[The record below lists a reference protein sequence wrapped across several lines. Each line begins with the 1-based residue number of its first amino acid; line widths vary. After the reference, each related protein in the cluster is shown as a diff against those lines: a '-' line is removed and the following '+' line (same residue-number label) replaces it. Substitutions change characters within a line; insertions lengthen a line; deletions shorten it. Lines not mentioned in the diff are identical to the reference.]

1 MNKEFFEALEELSIE
16 KGINK
21 DYILDAIETA
31 LVTAYK
37 RNFNSQENVKIV
49 IDEEKASIKVYS
61 LKEVV
66 EEVMDPAIEIDIDS
80 AKKINKKAK
89 LEDIVEVEITPAN
102 FGRISAQTAKQVII
116 QKLREAEREIV
127 FTEYS
132 DRQGEI
138 VSGMVQRVDNNLV
151 IVDLGRIEGIMTGN
165 EQVPGEEY
173 HVNDKIKAYVVEV
186 TKNNKGIPQMI
197 ISRTH
202 PGFVRRLFELEI
214 PEIYEGLIEI
224 KNIVREP
231 GSRTKIAVYSKDMNI
246 DPVGSCVGPRGIR
259 IQNILNELKEEK
271 IDVVE
276 WSEDPV
282 QYIASSLSPATVL
295 AVDIDQDNMTSK
307 VVVPDNQLSL
317 AIGKDGQNARLSA
330 KLTGWKID
338 IKSESQIKGEVQGMK
353 KIPLRRCLGC
363 YESKPKKE
371 LYRIVKNKEGEILLD
386 KTGKL
391 NGRGAYIC
399 NSKECLEK
407 AIKSKRIEKE
417 FETKIADDI
426 YIELRNMIEN
436 D

>member
-1 MNKEFFEALEELSIE
+1 MNKEFFEALEELSVE

-21 DYILDAIETA
+21 EYLLDAIESA

-37 RNFNSQENVKIV
+37 KNFNSQENVKIV

-66 EEVMDPAIEIDIDS
+66 EEVFDPAIEISVES
-80 AKKINKKAK
+80 AQKYKKRAEIG
-89 LEDIVEVEITPAN
+89 DIVEVEITPKD

-116 QKLREAEREIV
+116 QKIREAEREIV
-127 FTEYS
+127 FSEYS

-138 VSGMVQRVDNNLV
+138 VSGLVQKVDKNV
-151 IVDLGRIEGIMTGN
+151 MIVDLGKIEGIMTAN
-165 EQVPGEEY
+165 EQIESEEY
-173 HVNDKIKAYVVEV
+173 HVNDKIKAYVLEV
-186 TKNNKGIPQMI
+186 QKNSKGVPQML

-202 PGFVRRLFELEI
+202 PGFVKRLFELEI

-224 KNIVREP
+224 KNIVREA

-259 IQNILNELKEEK
+259 IQNILNELRNEK

-282 QYIASSLSPATVL
+282 QYIASALSPATVL
-295 AVDIDQDNMTSK
+295 AVDINQDDMSSK

-338 IKSESQIKGEVQGMK
+338 IKSESQIKEEMGT
-353 KIPLRRCLGC
+353 
-363 YESKPKKE
+363 
-371 LYRIVKNKEGEILLD
+371 N
-386 KTGKL
+386 
-391 NGRGAYIC
+391 N
-399 NSKECLEK
+399 
-407 AIKSKRIEKE
+407 
-417 FETKIADDI
+417 
-426 YIELRNMIEN
+426 
-436 D
+436 

>member
-21 DYILDAIETA
+21 NYILDAIETA
-31 LVTAYK
+31 LLTAYK

-61 LKEVV
+61 LREVV
-66 EEVMDPAIEIDIDS
+66 EEVFDPAIEIELDE
-80 AKKINKKAK
+80 ARKISKKAE
-89 LEDIVEVEITPAN
+89 LGDIVEVEITPAD

-138 VSGMVQRVDNNLV
+138 VSGIVQKVDKNLV
-151 IVDLGRIEGIMTGN
+151 IVDLGRLEGIMTAT
-165 EQVPGEEY
+165 EQVPGETY
-173 HVNDKIKAYVVEV
+173 AVNDKIKAYVVEV
-186 TKNNKGIPQMI
+186 QKNNKGVPQMI

-224 KNIVREP
+224 KSIVREP

-259 IQNILNELKEEK
+259 IQNILNELREEK

-282 QYIASSLSPATVL
+282 QYIASALSPATVL
-295 AVDIDQDNMTSK
+295 AVDVDMENMSSK

-338 IKSESQIKGEVQGMK
+338 IKSESQIKGEV
-353 KIPLRRCLGC
+353 
-363 YESKPKKE
+363 
-371 LYRIVKNKEGEILLD
+371 
-386 KTGKL
+386 
-391 NGRGAYIC
+391 
-399 NSKECLEK
+399 
-407 AIKSKRIEKE
+407 
-417 FETKIADDI
+417 
-426 YIELRNMIEN
+426 
-436 D
+436 

>member
-21 DYILDAIETA
+21 NYILDAIETA
-31 LVTAYK
+31 LLTAYK

-61 LKEVV
+61 LREVV
-66 EEVMDPAIEIDIDS
+66 EEVFDPAIEIELSDARKID
-80 AKKINKKAK
+80 KKAN
-89 LEDIVEVEITPAN
+89 LGDIVEVEITPAN
-102 FGRISAQTAKQVII
+102 FGRISAQTAKQVIV

-127 FTEYS
+127 FSEYS

-138 VSGMVQRVDNNLV
+138 VSGIVQKVDKNIV
-151 IVDLGRIEGIMTGN
+151 IVDLGRIEGIMTLN
-165 EQVPGEEY
+165 EQIPGEVY
-173 HVNDKIKAYVVEV
+173 NVNDKIKAYVVEV
-186 TKNNKGIPQMI
+186 QKNSKGIPQMI

-214 PEIYEGLIEI
+214 PEIYEGLVEI

-259 IQNILNELKEEK
+259 IQNILNELKDEK

-282 QYIASSLSPATVL
+282 QYIASALSPATVL
-295 AVDIDQDNMTSK
+295 AVDIDEENMSSK

-338 IKSESQIKGEVQGMK
+338 IKSETQIKGEV
-353 KIPLRRCLGC
+353 
-363 YESKPKKE
+363 
-371 LYRIVKNKEGEILLD
+371 
-386 KTGKL
+386 
-391 NGRGAYIC
+391 
-399 NSKECLEK
+399 
-407 AIKSKRIEKE
+407 
-417 FETKIADDI
+417 
-426 YIELRNMIEN
+426 
-436 D
+436 

>member
-16 KGINK
+16 KGISK
-21 DYILDAIETA
+21 EYLLDAIESA
-31 LVTAYK
+31 LLTAYK
-37 RNFNSQENVKIV
+37 KNFNAQENVKIV

-66 EEVMDPAIEIDIDS
+66 EEVFDPDIEIAIES
-80 AKKINKKAK
+80 VKKGRKKIE
-89 LEDIVEVEITPAN
+89 LGDIIEVEITPKD
-102 FGRISAQTAKQVII
+102 FGRISAQTAKQVIV
-116 QKLREAEREIV
+116 QKIREAEREIV

-138 VSGMVQRVDNNLV
+138 VSGLIQRVEKNIM
-151 IVDLGRIEGIMTGN
+151 IVDLGRIEGIMTTN
-165 EQVPGEEY
+165 EQVPGESYE
-173 HVNDKIKAYVVEV
+173 VNDKIKAYVLEIQ
-186 TKNNKGIPQMI
+186 KNMKGVPQML

-224 KNIVREP
+224 KNIVREA

-259 IQNILNELKEEK
+259 IQNILNELREEK

-295 AVDIDQDNMTSK
+295 AVDINEEEMASK

-317 AIGKDGQNARLSA
+317 AIGKDGQNARLAA

-338 IKSESQIKGEVQGMK
+338 IKSETQIKEEMGQQ
-353 KIPLRRCLGC
+353 
-363 YESKPKKE
+363 
-371 LYRIVKNKEGEILLD
+371 
-386 KTGKL
+386 
-391 NGRGAYIC
+391 
-399 NSKECLEK
+399 
-407 AIKSKRIEKE
+407 
-417 FETKIADDI
+417 
-426 YIELRNMIEN
+426 
-436 D
+436 

>member
-21 DYILDAIETA
+21 NYILDAIETA
-31 LVTAYK
+31 LLTAYK

-61 LKEVV
+61 LREVV
-66 EEVMDPAIEIDIDS
+66 EEVFDPAIEIDEAS
-80 AKKINKKAK
+80 AKKIDKKAVIG
-89 LEDIVEVEITPAN
+89 DIVEVEITPKD
-102 FGRISAQTAKQVII
+102 FGRISAQTGKQVII
-116 QKLREAEREIV
+116 QKMREAEREIT
-127 FTEYS
+127 FNEYS

-138 VSGMVQRVDNNLV
+138 VSGIIQKVDKNLV
-151 IVDLGRIEGIMTGN
+151 IVDLGKIEGIMTLS
-165 EQVPGEEY
+165 EQIPGEVY
-173 HVNDKIKAYVVEV
+173 NVNDKIKAYVVEV
-186 TKNNKGIPQMI
+186 QKSSKGVPQMV

-231 GSRTKIAVYSKDMNI
+231 GSRTKIAVFSKDMNI

-259 IQNILNELKEEK
+259 IQNILNELKDEK

-276 WSEDPV
+276 WSDDPV
-282 QYIASSLSPATVL
+282 QFIASALSPSTVL
-295 AVDIDQDNMTSK
+295 AVDVDADTMTSK

-338 IKSESQIKGEVQGMK
+338 IKSESQIKGEVQ
-353 KIPLRRCLGC
+353 
-363 YESKPKKE
+363 
-371 LYRIVKNKEGEILLD
+371 
-386 KTGKL
+386 
-391 NGRGAYIC
+391 
-399 NSKECLEK
+399 
-407 AIKSKRIEKE
+407 
-417 FETKIADDI
+417 
-426 YIELRNMIEN
+426 
-436 D
+436 

>member
-21 DYILDAIETA
+21 NYILDAIETA
-31 LVTAYK
+31 LLTAYK

-61 LKEVV
+61 LREVV
-66 EEVMDPAIEIDIDS
+66 EEVYDPAIEIELNDARKID
-80 AKKINKKAK
+80 KKAN
-89 LEDIVEVEITPAN
+89 LGDVVEVEITPAN
-102 FGRISAQTAKQVII
+102 FGRISAQTAKQVIV

-127 FTEYS
+127 FSEYS

-138 VSGMVQRVDNNLV
+138 VSGIVQKVDKNVV
-151 IVDLGRIEGIMTGN
+151 IVDLGRIEGIMTLN
-165 EQVPGEEY
+165 EQIPGETY
-173 HVNDKIKAYVVEV
+173 SVNDKIKAYVVEV
-186 TKNNKGIPQMI
+186 QKNSKGIPQMI

-231 GSRTKIAVYSKDMNI
+231 GSRTKIAVYSKDLNI

-259 IQNILNELKEEK
+259 IQNILNELKDEK

-282 QYIASSLSPATVL
+282 QYIASALSPATVL
-295 AVDIDQDNMTSK
+295 AVDIDEENMTSK

-338 IKSESQIKGEVQGMK
+338 IKSETQIKGEV
-353 KIPLRRCLGC
+353 
-363 YESKPKKE
+363 
-371 LYRIVKNKEGEILLD
+371 
-386 KTGKL
+386 
-391 NGRGAYIC
+391 
-399 NSKECLEK
+399 
-407 AIKSKRIEKE
+407 
-417 FETKIADDI
+417 
-426 YIELRNMIEN
+426 
-436 D
+436 

>member
-21 DYILDAIETA
+21 NYILDAIETA
-31 LVTAYK
+31 LLTAYK

-61 LKEVV
+61 LREVV
-66 EEVMDPAIEIDIDS
+66 EEVFDPAIEIELSDARKID
-80 AKKINKKAK
+80 KKAN
-89 LEDIVEVEITPAN
+89 LGDIVEVEITPAN
-102 FGRISAQTAKQVII
+102 FGRISAQTAKQVIV

-127 FTEYS
+127 FSEYS

-138 VSGMVQRVDNNLV
+138 VSGIVQKVDKNIV
-151 IVDLGRIEGIMTGN
+151 IVDLGRIEGIMTLN
-165 EQVPGEEY
+165 EQIPGEVY
-173 HVNDKIKAYVVEV
+173 NVNDKIKAYVVEV
-186 TKNNKGIPQMI
+186 QKNSKGIPQMI

-259 IQNILNELKEEK
+259 IQNISNELKDEK

-282 QYIASSLSPATVL
+282 QYIASALSPATVL
-295 AVDIDQDNMTSK
+295 AVDIDEENMSSK

-338 IKSESQIKGEVQGMK
+338 IKSETQIKGEV
-353 KIPLRRCLGC
+353 
-363 YESKPKKE
+363 
-371 LYRIVKNKEGEILLD
+371 
-386 KTGKL
+386 
-391 NGRGAYIC
+391 
-399 NSKECLEK
+399 
-407 AIKSKRIEKE
+407 
-417 FETKIADDI
+417 
-426 YIELRNMIEN
+426 
-436 D
+436 

>member
-21 DYILDAIETA
+21 NYILDAIETA
-31 LVTAYK
+31 LLTAYK

-61 LKEVV
+61 LREVV
-66 EEVMDPAIEIDIDS
+66 EEVFDPAIEISLDDARKID
-80 AKKINKKAK
+80 KKAEM
-89 LEDIVEVEITPAN
+89 EDIVEVEITPAN

-138 VSGMVQRVDNNLV
+138 VSGMIQKVDKNLV
-151 IVDLGRIEGIMTGN
+151 IVDLGRLEGIMTAN

-173 HVNDKIKAYVVEV
+173 NVNDKIKAYVVEV
-186 TKNNKGIPQMI
+186 QKNHKGVPQMV

-259 IQNILNELKEEK
+259 IQNILNELREEK

-282 QYIASSLSPATVL
+282 QFIASALSPATVL
-295 AVDIDQDNMTSK
+295 AVDIDEENMTSK

-338 IKSESQIKGEVQGMK
+338 IKSESQIKGEV
-353 KIPLRRCLGC
+353 
-363 YESKPKKE
+363 
-371 LYRIVKNKEGEILLD
+371 
-386 KTGKL
+386 
-391 NGRGAYIC
+391 
-399 NSKECLEK
+399 
-407 AIKSKRIEKE
+407 
-417 FETKIADDI
+417 
-426 YIELRNMIEN
+426 
-436 D
+436 

>member
-21 DYILDAIETA
+21 NYILDAIEQA
-31 LVTAYK
+31 LLTAYK
-37 RNFNSQENVKIV
+37 KNFQSQENVKIL
-49 IDEEKASIKVYS
+49 IDEEKATIKVFS
-61 LKEVV
+61 LREVV
-66 EEVMDPAIEIDIDS
+66 EEVFDPAIEIS
-80 AKKINKKAK
+80 LPEAKKYDKKVAMG
-89 LEDIVEVEITPAN
+89 DVVEVEVTPAD

-127 FTEYS
+127 FNEYS

-138 VSGMVQRVDNNLV
+138 VSGIVQKVDKNLV
-151 IVDLGRIEGIMTGN
+151 IVDLGKLEGIMSTN
-165 EQVPGEEY
+165 EQVAGEEY
-173 HVNDKIKAYVVEV
+173 NVNDKIKAYVVEV
-186 TKNNKGIPQMI
+186 QKSGKGVPQMI

-276 WSEDPV
+276 WSEDPI

-295 AVDIDQDNMTSK
+295 AVDVDTENMTSK

-317 AIGKDGQNARLSA
+317 AIGKDGQNARLA
-330 KLTGWKID
+330 ARLTGWKID
-338 IKSESQIKGEVQGMK
+338 IKSESQIKGEV
-353 KIPLRRCLGC
+353 
-363 YESKPKKE
+363 
-371 LYRIVKNKEGEILLD
+371 
-386 KTGKL
+386 
-391 NGRGAYIC
+391 
-399 NSKECLEK
+399 
-407 AIKSKRIEKE
+407 
-417 FETKIADDI
+417 
-426 YIELRNMIEN
+426 
-436 D
+436 

>member
-1 MNKEFFEALEELSIE
+1 MNKEFFEALEELSVE

-21 DYILDAIETA
+21 DYLLDAIESA

-37 RNFNSQENVKIV
+37 KNFNSQENVKIV

-66 EEVMDPAIEIDIDS
+66 EEVFDPAIEISVEAAQQYKRRAEIG
-80 AKKINKKAK
+80 
-89 LEDIVEVEITPAN
+89 DIVEVEITPKD
-102 FGRISAQTAKQVII
+102 FGRISAQTAKQVIV
-116 QKLREAEREIV
+116 QKIREAEREIV
-127 FTEYS
+127 FSEYS

-138 VSGMVQRVDNNLV
+138 VSGLVQKVDKNV
-151 IVDLGRIEGIMTGN
+151 MIVDLGKIEGIMTAN
-165 EQVPGEEY
+165 EQIEGEEY
-173 HVNDKIKAYVVEV
+173 HVNDKIKAYVLEV
-186 TKNNKGIPQMI
+186 QKNSKGVPQML

-202 PGFVRRLFELEI
+202 PGFVKRLFELEI

-224 KNIVREP
+224 KNIVREA

-259 IQNILNELKEEK
+259 IQNILNELRNEK

-282 QYIASSLSPATVL
+282 QYIASALSPATVL
-295 AVDIDQDNMTSK
+295 AVDINQDDMSSK

-338 IKSESQIKGEVQGMK
+338 IKSESQIKEEMGT
-353 KIPLRRCLGC
+353 
-363 YESKPKKE
+363 
-371 LYRIVKNKEGEILLD
+371 N
-386 KTGKL
+386 
-391 NGRGAYIC
+391 N
-399 NSKECLEK
+399 
-407 AIKSKRIEKE
+407 
-417 FETKIADDI
+417 
-426 YIELRNMIEN
+426 
-436 D
+436 

>member
-21 DYILDAIETA
+21 DYLLDAIESA
-31 LVTAYK
+31 LLTAYK
-37 RNFNSQENVKIV
+37 KNFNSQENVKIV

-66 EEVMDPAIEIDIDS
+66 EEVFDPAIEISLI
-80 AKKINKKAK
+80 AAQKYKRKA
-89 LEDIVEVEITPAN
+89 EMGDIVEVEITPKD

-116 QKLREAEREIV
+116 QKIREAEREIV
-127 FTEYS
+127 FTEYA

-138 VSGMVQRVDNNLV
+138 VSGLVQRVDKNIM
-151 IVDLGRIEGIMTGN
+151 IVDLGKIEGVMTSN
-165 EQVPGEEY
+165 EQIASEEY
-173 HVNDKIKAYVVEV
+173 HVNDKIKAYVLEV
-186 TKNNKGIPQMI
+186 QKNSKGVPQMI

-202 PGFVRRLFELEI
+202 PGFVKRLFELEI

-224 KNIVREP
+224 KSIVREA
-231 GSRTKIAVYSKDMNI
+231 GSRTKIAVYSKDLNI

-259 IQNILNELKEEK
+259 IQNILNELKNEK

-282 QYIASSLSPATVL
+282 QYIASALSPASVI
-295 AVDIDQDNMTSK
+295 AVDINEEEMSSK

-338 IKSESQIKGEVQGMK
+338 IKSESQIKEE
-353 KIPLRRCLGC
+353 LGA
-363 YESKPKKE
+363 
-371 LYRIVKNKEGEILLD
+371 N
-386 KTGKL
+386 
-391 NGRGAYIC
+391 N
-399 NSKECLEK
+399 
-407 AIKSKRIEKE
+407 
-417 FETKIADDI
+417 
-426 YIELRNMIEN
+426 
-436 D
+436 